1 MPNSDSNFAGSIP
14 AHYDRCLGPLQ
25 FEPYAVDLATRIA
38 SLSPRSVLETAA
50 GTGIVTSELAKRLA
64 PGATINAT
72 DLNQPLLDV
81 AGSKIAN
88 PNVIWR
94 QANAVALPFADE
106 EFDSVACQFGVMFFP
121 DKLKAFQEARRVLK
135 PGGHYIFNVWDRLE
149 LNEFSDVAAQAVA
162 AFFPD
167 NPSDFIRRVPFGY
180 FDVDA
185 ISANLKEAAFP
196 LSATNVLPNSPA
208 RQALMT
214 LHSGSA
220 KARRRATKS
229 RPATQTHFKRS
240 RLQCRQ
246 PWNSASAPGGLRA
259 KPRRLCSPR
268 CFEGIVPPPDQARS
282 ASAFF
287 GGGGARRDK
296 IF

>member
-14 AHYDRCLGPLQ
+14 ALYDRCLGPLQ

-64 PGATINAT
+64 PGATITAT
-72 DLNQPLLDV
+72 DLNQPMLDV

-185 ISANLKEAAFP
+185 ISANLKEAAFSSVSHERVAKLTRAP
-196 LSATNVLPNSPA
+196 SAYDVALGLCQGTPTRNEIEARDPNA
-208 RQALMT
+208 LQAITASVQAALEQRFGT
-214 LHSGSA
+214 GRVEG
-220 KARRRATKS
+220 K
-229 RPATQTHFKRS
+229 TQ
-240 RLQCRQ
+240 
-246 PWNSASAPGGLRA
+246 A
-259 KPRRLCSPR
+259 
-268 CFEGIVPPPDQARS
+268 IVFTAML
-282 ASAFF
+282 
-287 GGGGARRDK
+287 
-296 IF
+296 